1 LLVVAAVYQSRK
13 EVIDMDWCFKLL
25 LIFFGSFLIKSSAQS
40 LDAGFTAQGIEPDPS
55 QGETSVQPTLQ
66 ASEQQLYKVAQSITA
81 RVYCGE
87 SWGSGILIRKQGNS
101 YGILTNA
108 HVISHSCRNS
118 IRVQLPDN
126 QLYPVNNVNEFRGND
141 YDLALISFHS
151 STNYTIASINPSNS
165 ASVGSSV
172 FAAGFPFDAEFPQK
186 KEFAFTK
193 GKIQSLSDKAFD
205 RGYQIG
211 YTNSFEIGMSGGPL
225 INQQGQVVGI
235 NGKRAY
241 PLWSNPYVFADNSVA
256 SESLA
261 EKMSQLSWAIPIQTF
276 LQIDSGIPNVSSN
289 VPSNS
294 QVSPVI
300 EKQPSGTL
308 LPITNE
314 PNRFM
319 PLSEPRL
326 W

>member
-1 LLVVAAVYQSRK
+1 MK
-13 EVIDMDWCFKLL
+13 EVTNVGWCFKLL
-25 LIFFGSFLIKSSAQS
+25 LIIFGSFLIESSAQS
-40 LDAGFTAQGIEPDPS
+40 LDAGFTAQGMEPDPS
-55 QGETSVQPTLQ
+55 QGESSVQPTLQ
-66 ASEQQLYKVAQSITA
+66 ATEQKLYKIAQSITA

-87 SWGSGILIRKQGNS
+87 NWGSGILIRKQGNN
-101 YGILTNA
+101 YGVLTNA

-126 QLYPVNNVNEFRGND
+126 QLYSVNNLNEFRGND
-141 YDLALISFHS
+141 YDLALISFRS
-151 STNYTIASINPSNS
+151 STNYAIASINPSNP
-165 ASVGSSV
+165 ASVGNSV
-172 FAAGFPFDAEFPQK
+172 FAAGFPFDSDFPQK

-211 YTNSFEIGMSGGPL
+211 YTNSVEIGMSGGPL

-261 EKMSQLSWAIPIQTF
+261 EKMSQLSWAIPIQAF
-276 LQIDSGIPNVSSN
+276 LQIDSGISTVSSN
-289 VPSNS
+289 VPSNF
-294 QVSPVI
+294 QVFPVI
-300 EKQPSGTL
+300 KKQPSGTL
-308 LPITNE
+308 LPIINE
-314 PNRFM
+314 SNRFI
-319 PLSEPRL
+319 PPSEPRL